1 MNKPIDITGVEL
13 FTARLYLRE
22 WRESDLKDF
31 YEYASVEGVGEMA
44 GWRHHGSIEES
55 KAILDKFIAHK
66 KTFCIDLDGKA
77 IGSVGVEEYDEALF
91 PEFAE
96 KSGRK
101 IGYVL
106 SKEHWG
112 QGLMPEAVAAVIQ
125 YLFEMEELDF
135 LNCGHFEF
143 NTRSKRVIEKCGFEF
158 VKNAEFKT
166 VSGTSAPT
174 REYILTR
181 EKYISMIEDAAY
193 YA

>member
-91 PEFAE
+91 PEYAG
-96 KSGRK
+96 KSGRR

-135 LNCGHFEF
+135 LNCGHYEF
-143 NTRSKRVIEKCGFEF
+143 NARSKRVIEKCGFEF

-166 VSGTSAPT
+166 ASGASAPT